1 LIVESIIRIIA
12 GVEKMD
18 IGVMFV
24 LSCCALGLNIVKVCI
39 AGGDSHGGKGH
50 GGEGHGGHGGQED
63 HGKNEKNRD
72 LDH

>member
-1 LIVESIIRIIA
+1 
-12 GVEKMD
+12 MD

-50 GGEGHGGHGGQED
+50 GGNGGEGHGGHGGQED

>member
-1 LIVESIIRIIA
+1 
-12 GVEKMD
+12 MD

-39 AGGDSHGGKGH
+39 AGGDSHGVKGH
-50 GGEGHGGHGGQED
+50 EGNGGEGHGGHGGQED
-63 HGKNEKNRD
+63 HRKNEKNRD